1 MCCSE
6 KTAIFDMDGTLFQS
20 ETVALPAFRRAF
32 MRLREEGLYRGDPPS
47 DGEIQS
53 VFGMTQEEIWS
64 RLLPEADEGARK
76 RADRWTLEEE
86 LAGLRRG
93 EGRLYPGVAET
104 LRRLKAEGWR
114 LFIASNGLRSY
125 LDGVLETFRLSPLFT
140 GVYGAGDHGTETKE
154 ELVRMLM
161 EEHGVTGGFMV
172 GDRKSDVRAG
182 KAGPVPLHLR
192 DAHYSG
198 AKKLGHGKEYIY
210 AHDVPH
216 AIAAQQYLPDELA
229 GRRYYEPRPRGLER
243 DIGTR
248 LERIREILDGEM

>member
-64 RLLPEADEGARK
+64 RLLPEADEGTRK

-182 KAGPVPLHLR
+182 KANGLKVIGCRYPGFTR
-192 DAHYSG
+192 FG
-198 AKKLGHGKEYIY
+198 RE
-210 AHDVPH
+210 
-216 AIAAQQYLPDELA
+216 DELKDA
-229 GRRYYEPRPRGLER
+229 DVVVDRFP
-243 DIGTR
+243 DILSVLLNRCG
-248 LERIREILDGEM
+248 DPS